1 MAHDIFLKI
10 DGIDGESPDS
20 QHKNEIQVLN
30 WNWGITQE
38 SSMQSGS
45 GLGTGRATVH
55 DLQFEHY
62 IDRASP
68 NLMKYCLSG
77 KHIPEAKLV
86 MRKAGGTPLEYLKLT
101 LNDLIVSSVMPA
113 GSSSDEQNP
122 REMVRLSFSKVKQE
136 YVVQNQQGGSGGTVT
151 AQYDIKAN
159 KEV

>member
-10 DGIDGESPDS
+10 DGIDGESPDA

-30 WNWGITQE
+30 WKWGITQE

-55 DLQFEHY
+55 DLEFEHY

-101 LNDLIVSSVMPA
+101 LNDSSVMPA
-113 GSSSDEQNP
+113 GSSTDEQNP
-122 REMVRLSFSKVKQE
+122 REMVRLSFSRVKQE

-151 AQYDIKAN
+151 AEHDIKAN
-159 KEV
+159 K